1 MTIPVLVVDA
11 DDEYR
16 SLTAKT
22 LDGTGQ
28 YRAFPAES
36 AKSALRLLSE
46 SRAQIAIVDI
56 DLPDVKGVEL
66 IQQLEQKY
74 ERYRKKGAYLNE
86 RRKRIVNV
94 VKEAQPVKIRD
105 IHRVLN
111 DISKNTLKKDLK
123 YLVEQNVLEKIGKN
137 ARGHPLLSSP

>member
-1 MTIPVLVVDA
+1 MHFQKQRTA
-11 DDEYR
+11 DSYE
-16 SLTAKT
+16 LIAEWIEFF
-22 LDGTGQ
+22 LDCL
-28 YRAFPAES
+28 A
-36 AKSALRLLSE
+36 
-46 SRAQIAIVDI
+46 
-56 DLPDVKGVEL
+56 EL

-137 ARGHPLLSSP
+137 KGTIYVINDSQGESRKA